1 MRISTT
7 YDNTVVDGK
16 KVGKVFMVRGDEA
29 YARTTD
35 VLFDII
41 TDSTSANAFEGYKV
55 GFKYNVLRDVGSSG
69 VSLYDGDMLLAKY
82 DWNEDNGET
91 FIGVDNTHTHI
102 NPNTCIYLSY
112 GVDHNLYMKYHGN
125 NQCLKSKSKP
135 ILVNEPLPQE
145 FKSELEFRDITVSQG
160 VISFS
165 LKLTVNG
172 QTTSAVNNK
181 TIEIYIDDD
190 DTYTDI
196 TTNSSGIAT
205 FTSPKLEDGLHQITA
220 SLQGTSEINPV
231 IETEMINVGYKV
243 EILSYP
249 DPFVFGE
256 HNQVIVSVK
265 DMSGTP
271 VVGDTVTFM
280 SNEETTDANGLA
292 TFDITAFQDGE
303 YSAVYGDYSSEPI
316 IINGYV
322 PQLSLTADKNII
334 TESTNAQLTAS
345 LSEPIAGI
353 QIRLDKKYRD
363 SSQVIDSTILT
374 TQQDGK
380 INYVVNGDCTGEY
393 DYTATIV
400 GSDISQTIQI
410 NDTISYYSP
419 KSPYNTPVYYSN
431 LWGIDMSLVS
441 ESNGLVLKNNGVE
454 NPTLRFSVPMDVHLT
469 TDIYKVT
476 FQIAMN
482 DCDYMDIPINTRSS
496 VKENARINTKDGVR
510 TYEILT
516 DYDTSTI
523 KIYENNTLIYSYSN
537 FYLAGVLNIIFHTS
551 NKERIAK
558 ISNLEHIVKK
568 RTPWED

>member
-112 GVDHNLYMKYHGN
+112 DVDHNLYMKYHGN

-190 DTYTDI
+190 DTYTEI

-205 FTSPKLEDGLHQITA
+205 YTLPKLEDGLHQITA

-292 TFDITAFQDGE
+292 TFDIIAFQDGE

-353 QIRLDKKYRD
+353 QIQLDKKYRD

-380 INYVVNGDCTGEY
+380 INYVINGDCTGEY

-419 KSPYNTPVYYSN
+419 KSPYNTPVYYYSN
-431 LWGIDMSLVS
+431 LRATDMMLVS
-441 ESNGLVLKNNGVE
+441 EPNGLVLKNTGVE
-454 NPTLRFSVPMDVHLT
+454 NPSLRFEIPMEVYFHNSQFK
-469 TDIYKVT
+469 IT

-523 KIYENNTLIYSYSN
+523 KIYENNTLIYSYSK
-537 FYLAGVLNIIFHTS
+537 FSLVTSWNIIFHTS
-551 NKERIAK
+551 NKEKIAK
-558 ISNLEHIVKK
+558 ISNLEHIVK
-568 RTPWED
+568 R